1 MLVRMIATIFL
12 RTFTPT
18 RARTH
23 THLSLS
29 LSLYIYI
36 YIYIYIYAHARVI
49 GFVDEWMYLTV
60 TCICHGYWMHD

>member
-36 YIYIYIYAHARVI
+36 YIYICTCTCDWFRRRVDVLDSYVYMSWI
-49 GFVDEWMYLTV
+49 LDA
-60 TCICHGYWMHD
+60 